1 MHRKIAREI
10 ATRWLTRLR
19 DPNSKQ
25 ARRLLQD
32 RDAACAIG
40 HAGQACADLLGLPVK
55 NGLLRQPEEPDESAF
70 TSDVIDRMVALGFS
84 EALLNRVIKLN
95 DKDGVSLP
103 DIAQWLEDELRLD
116 GVLP

>member
-1 MHRKIAREI
+1 
-10 ATRWLTRLR
+10 
-19 DPNSKQ
+19 
-25 ARRLLQD
+25 
-32 RDAACAIG
+32 
-40 HAGQACADLLGLPVK
+40 
-55 NGLLRQPEEPDESAF
+55 
-70 TSDVIDRMVALGFS
+70 MVALGFS

>member
-1 MHRKIAREI
+1 MHREIAREV
-10 ATRWLTRLR
+10 AARWLTRLR
-19 DPNSKQ
+19 NPNSKQ

-40 HAGQACADLLGLPVK
+40 HAGQACADLLGLPIK
-55 NGLLRQPEEPDESAF
+55 DGLLRRPDEPNKSAF

-84 EALLNRVIKLN
+84 EALLNLVIGLN
-95 DKDGVSLP
+95 DRDGVSLAE
-103 DIAQWLEDELRLD
+103 IADWLENELQCD